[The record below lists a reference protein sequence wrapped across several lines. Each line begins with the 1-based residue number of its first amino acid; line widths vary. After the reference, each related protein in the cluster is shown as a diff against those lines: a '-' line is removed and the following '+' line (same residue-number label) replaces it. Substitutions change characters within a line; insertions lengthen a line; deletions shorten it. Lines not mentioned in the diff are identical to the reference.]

1 VTKEALPRS
10 LAQGTEAVEHVLR
23 RLSARDAA
31 AENDIAVLKEHI
43 AAQEA
48 TIAELTRAKVAAE
61 SANEAKSRF
70 LASVSHEIRSPLN
83 SIYGYAQLLERHDGS
98 NAVQAAKVI
107 RRSSEHL
114 TNLVEGLL
122 DISQIETGVLH
133 LNRDVIRFPAL
144 IAQMVDMFQ
153 PHAAAKG
160 LELRLE
166 RPATLPEFVR
176 GDQKRLRQVL
186 INLLSNAIK
195 FTDRGSVTL
204 SVQYRTELA
213 TFEIT
218 DTGIGIPQED
228 IERIFSPF
236 ERGSDATVHSRS
248 GVGLGLAITQALVS
262 IMGGDLRVT
271 SEAGQGS
278 RFTVRLMLSQ
288 PLTPPADSTPSE
300 VVNGYAGRRRTI
312 LAIDDDAAQLA
323 LLRNLLVPLGFE
335 VFTAANGDEG
345 IMMTRQTHP
354 DLVLLDISMPGKS
367 GWETAEALRQEHGS
381 ALSIV
386 MLSGNAHQFNDG
398 SDGSSANDMFLLK
411 PVELN
416 ALLDVISGQL
426 HLEWIGAGVEAG
438 ANLQA
443 PAVPPVQ
450 VTIPPAVQPHFA
462 EIERLVRIGHVRG
475 IEDEID
481 AIAEATPDLTHIVEE
496 MRACLDAFDLDAL
509 AAISRGSQTRA
520 S

>member
-1 VTKEALPRS
+1 MTKEALPQS
-10 LAQGTEAVEHVLR
+10 LARSAEAVEHVLR
-23 RLSARDAA
+23 RLLARDAA
-31 AENDIAVLKEHI
+31 AENDIALLKEHI

-48 TIAELTRAKVAAE
+48 AIAELTRATLAAE

-83 SIYGYAQLLERHDGS
+83 SIYGYAQLLERHNGS
-98 NAVQAAKVI
+98 NAVQAARVI

-144 IAQMVDMFQ
+144 ISQMVDMFQ

-160 LELRLE
+160 LELRLD
-166 RPATLPEFVR
+166 RPAKLPEFVR

-204 SVQYRTELA
+204 AVRYRTELA
-213 TFEIT
+213 TFEIM

-236 ERGSDATVHSRS
+236 ERGSDAAANSRS
-248 GVGLGLAITQALVS
+248 GVGLGLAITQALVN

-271 SEAGQGS
+271 SEAGSGS
-278 RFTVRLMLSQ
+278 RFTVKLMLSQ
-288 PLTPPADSTPSE
+288 PLTPPADSTPAD

-323 LLRNLLVPLGFE
+323 LLGNLLIPLGFE

-345 IMMTRQTHP
+345 IVIARQAHP

-411 PVELN
+411 PVDLN
-416 ALLDVISGQL
+416 ALLDVVSGQL
-426 HLEWIGAGVEAG
+426 NLEWIRSETEGGASAR
-438 ANLQA
+438 A
-443 PAVPPVQ
+443 PAIAPPPVT
-450 VTIPPAVQPHFA
+450 VPSAVQPHFA
-462 EIERLVRIGHVRG
+462 EIEHLVRIGHVRG
-475 IEDEID
+475 IENQID
-481 AIAEATPDLTHIVEE
+481 AIAELSPELAQIVEE
-496 MRACLDAFDLDAL
+496 MRARLDAFDLDAL
-509 AAISRGSQTRA
+509 VAISRESQNRA